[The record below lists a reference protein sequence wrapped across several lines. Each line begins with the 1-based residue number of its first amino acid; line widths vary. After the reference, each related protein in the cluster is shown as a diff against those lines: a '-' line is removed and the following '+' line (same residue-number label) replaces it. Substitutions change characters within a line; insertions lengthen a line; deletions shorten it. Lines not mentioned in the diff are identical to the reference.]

1 MELNKGQLSRIEIKG
16 FKSLKNCSVDF
27 SKINVLIGS
36 NGAGKSNFISAFE
49 LLDSVVNKNLQPYVM
64 QSGVNTLLYN
74 GRSVTG
80 RISFDVNFEESGYGF
95 DLMPTNDYS
104 VYVGEER
111 FFYKDQPWKLWTL
124 STMKREADWDRA
136 NDLSD
141 TEVDE
146 EIRKILRQTDW
157 RVYHFHDTDQS
168 ARLKQTTYTSNNV
181 FLQKD
186 AGNLA
191 AILYLLKQ
199 SYQKNYREIVD
210 TIRLAAPFFDDFVLV
225 PQPPNQELITL
236 RWKQRGCDDVF
247 LASQL
252 SDGTLRFI
260 CLAVLFLQ
268 PKALQP
274 ETIIIDEPE
283 LGLHPFAITLLSE
296 MIESVGVEK
305 QVVLT
310 TQSAELLN
318 EFDPEDVIVVDRDQ
332 GETVFKRLDASSL
345 EAWLEEYTLGEL
357 WKKNLLGGRPS
368 L

>member
-1 MELNKGQLSRIEIKG
+1 MGLNKGQLSRIEIKG

-27 SKINVLIGS
+27 GKINVLIGS

-49 LLDSVVNKNLQPYVM
+49 LLDCVVNKKLQPYVM

-74 GRSVTG
+74 GRGVTSE
-80 RISFDVNFEESGYGF
+80 ISFDVNFEESGYGF
-95 DLMPTNDYS
+95 DLIPTNDYS

-111 FFYKDQPWKLWTL
+111 FFYKDQPWKLWMVA
-124 STMKREADWDRA
+124 TMKREADWDQQIV
-136 NDLSD
+136 
-141 TEVDE
+141 TEEDE
-146 EIRKILRQTDW
+146 AIRDVLKQASW

-168 ARLKQTTYTSNNV
+168 ARLKQATYTSNNI

-199 SYQKNYREIVD
+199 GYPKNYRQIVD
-210 TIRLAAPFFDDFVLV
+210 TIRLAAPFFDDFILV

-236 RWKQRGCDDVF
+236 RWKQRECDDVF

-268 PKALQP
+268 PKELQP

-296 MIESVGVEK
+296 MIESIAMEK
-305 QVVLT
+305 QVILT

-318 EFDPEDVIVVDRDQ
+318 EFDPKDVIVVDRNQ
-332 GETVFKRLDASSL
+332 EGTVFKRLDEDSL
-345 EAWLEEYTLGEL
+345 EEWLEEYTLGEL
-357 WKKNLLGGRPS
+357 WKKNLLGGRP
-368 L
+368 LL